1 MVDNGEN
8 GSVQGRVT
16 RTASEP
22 QRAKRGDYR
31 FRGLELS
38 DAQDGP
44 KTFLIAPDA
53 MQDFGRQDLYEF
65 PLLCWEGS
73 EVAGYGLE
81 VNNRLAD
88 GTSIYAVKPDS
99 DLVLEPRR
107 LVSVTEAV
115 EAAFCIRSVD
125 IRNRVGP
132 SEPFWMAKGK
142 LIHDLFH
149 HLVTTRG
156 DTSRENFNRAFRK
169 ARPGF
174 MASLPGSKVSVDEQA
189 FREEAWRHFRNLGQW
204 IEQNDVVGSAVAVE
218 IDGMSTRWGLKGRA
232 DALFAPAGRET
243 ILELKSGKV
252 SADEHLFQL
261 YAYCLL
267 FENARGLRPDGRLL
281 YSDSGRS
288 EGMRSFHRW
297 SLIQGRNRVVS
308 LNRMYTLPRLIE
320 SADGDCPRRKRCF
333 NRADCIKFHGSASP
347 RKEPFLQGARKEFYD
362 RWFRM
367 LSLEL
372 WEAEGQFARVL
383 DPGSL
388 GERLAEGVT
397 TPLLGLAF
405 KDGPATPHETSG
417 DSGRLPGHAVLTVEG
432 SSIDASPGDLI
443 ILHQGDPARQDA
455 LRARVT
461 ARDRG
466 TIHVKIVGGG
476 RAIGE
481 SPRGARSEDRSD
493 GEAPWYV
500 DTMPF
505 IRARETARRA
515 LHRFLCQA
523 HPSVVRLLVEK
534 DDQPRE
540 HESANRHEPHPLPA
554 SHASAPDSAARSVEF
569 EPAEPDSPADLDDLC
584 FAEGLDA
591 ELNEDQESAVKAALD
606 CDTYHLI
613 HGPPGTGKTRV
624 LARLIRICL
633 DRGERVL
640 VACPTNVA
648 LDRLLIALIDLG
660 ATDMLRIGGRSA
672 VTSELQKVLER
683 LRNIPVLL
691 EDLCRSRISFSEFR
705 TKVAGTSLIG
715 ATAYQCA
722 SHPLFIRE
730 RFDRVVIDEAG
741 QLDEPTCLGPL
752 ALAPKFVLGGDHLQ
766 LPPVVRRI
774 AGDESALAD
783 LEQSLFERLFSSSP
797 SSRISRLRMQYR
809 MNSEIQEI
817 PSRLFYDGTLFPS
830 PEAAHRKM
838 SMDIGFSDDPAMLR
852 ILDPNLS
859 VIFVNIEGPDSGKAR
874 PEEARFA
881 AEVVRNL
888 LAAGIPAGEIGLITP
903 YRVQQA
909 LIHEFLAE
917 ERTAVTVDTV
927 DRFQGGERE
936 VIILSLARSDGV
948 TSFLADRKRLNVS
961 LSRAR
966 SKLILLGHGPVLESH
981 PLFQSLLSGLERVS
995 IPAEK

>member
-16 RTASEP
+16 RIASEP

-31 FRGLELS
+31 FRGLELA
-38 DAQDGP
+38 DAHDGP
-44 KTFLIAPDA
+44 KTFLIVPEA

-65 PLLCWEGS
+65 PLLCWEFA
-73 EVAGYGLE
+73 EVAAYGLE
-81 VNNRLAD
+81 LNNRLAD

-99 DLVLEPRR
+99 ELVLEPRR

-142 LIHDLFH
+142 LIHDLFD

-156 DTSRENFNRAFRK
+156 DTSRENFNRAFRR
-169 ARPGF
+169 ARPAF
-174 MASLPGSKVSVDEQA
+174 MAALPGSKVSVDDRA
-189 FREEAWRHFRNLGQW
+189 FQEEAWRHFCNLGRW
-204 IEQNDVVGSAVAVE
+204 IEQNDVVAPAVAVE
-218 IDGMSTRWGLKGRA
+218 IDGMSSRWGLKGRA
-232 DALFAPAGRET
+232 DALFAAAGGVT

-252 SADEHLFQL
+252 PADEHLFQL

-267 FENARGLRPDGRLL
+267 FENDQGVRPDGRLL

-288 EGMRSFHRW
+288 EGMRPFHRW
-297 SLIQGRNRVVS
+297 SLMQGRNRVVS
-308 LNRMYTLPRLIE
+308 LNFRYTFPPLIE
-320 SADGDCPRRKRCF
+320 GAYGDCPRRKRCF
-333 NRADCIKFHGSASP
+333 NRGDCIELNGSASP
-347 RKEPFLQGARKEFYD
+347 RREPLLQGARKEFYD
-362 RWFRM
+362 RWFRL

-372 WEAEGQFARVL
+372 WEAEGEFARVL

-388 GERLAEGVT
+388 VERLAEGVT
-397 TPLLGLAF
+397 TRILELAF
-405 KDGPATPHETSG
+405 KEDPAAPRESSCG
-417 DSGRLPGHAVLTVEG
+417 SDRLPEHAVLMVDG
-432 SSIDASPGDLI
+432 SSIDASPGDLV
-443 ILHQGDPARQDA
+443 ILHRGDPASRDA

-461 ARDRG
+461 ARDQG
-466 TIHVKIVGGG
+466 TIHVKIVSRG
-476 RAIGE
+476 RTIGE
-481 SPRGARSEDRSD
+481 SPPGSRSEERSD
-493 GEAPWYV
+493 VDAPWYV
-500 DTMPF
+500 DTVPF
-505 IRARETARRA
+505 IRAREASRRA
-515 LHRFLCQA
+515 LYRFLRQA
-523 HPSVVRLLVEK
+523 DPSVVRVLVDE

-540 HESANRHEPHPLPA
+540 PESDQADHPAPSRSGLTSEP
-554 SHASAPDSAARSVEF
+554 DAAGRNVEF
-569 EPAEPDSPADLDDLC
+569 EAAEPDSPADLDDLC

-591 ELNEDQESAVKAALD
+591 ELNEDQEAAVKAALE
-606 CDTYHLI
+606 CDPYHLI

-633 DRGERVL
+633 DRGEQVL

-660 ATDMLRIGGRSA
+660 ARDMLRIGGRSA
-672 VTSELQKVLER
+672 ATSELQKVLER
-683 LRNIPVLL
+683 LGNIPVLL
-691 EDLCRSRISFSEFR
+691 EDLCLTGISFSELR
-705 TKVAGTSLIG
+705 TRVGATSLIA

-766 LPPVVRRI
+766 LPPVVRRV

-830 PEAAHRKM
+830 PEAAHRRM
-838 SMDIGFSDDPAMLR
+838 SMDIGFPDDPAMLR

-859 VIFVNIEGPDSGKAR
+859 VIFVNIEGSDSGKAR

-881 AEVVRNL
+881 AEIVRKL

-917 ERTAVTVDTV
+917 EGTAVTVDTV

-966 SKLILLGHGPVLESH
+966 SKLILLGHGPVLETH